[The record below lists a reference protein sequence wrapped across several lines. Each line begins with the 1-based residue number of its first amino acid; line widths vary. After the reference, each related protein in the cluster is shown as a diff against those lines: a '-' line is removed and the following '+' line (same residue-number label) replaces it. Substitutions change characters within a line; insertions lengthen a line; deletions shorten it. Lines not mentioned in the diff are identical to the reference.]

1 MYVHIETERLKLRP
15 INLKDTKFIIDLVNS
30 DGWMRFIGDRNVTN
44 ENEAEN
50 YIQKILDDRNIYY
63 SVFEL
68 KQSEKSIGIVT
79 FINREEEQFPDLGF
93 ALLPEFEN
101 KGYTFEASKAYLENI
116 TSLQKFNNI
125 IAITKPDNQRSIS
138 LLKKLGFHY
147 KENIKKEVETL
158 SYYSYKNA
166 VTNVA
171 KYFSFA
177 EALKL
182 GPAPEGNL
190 AIPVFSHGSMEAEL
204 YTPEKIDGQ
213 SPHSRDEIYFVAKG
227 NGQFFN
233 GEELIKIEE
242 GSFIF
247 VPAGVEHRF
256 ENFSKDLAVW
266 VIFYGPDGGE

>member
-1 MYVHIETERLKLRP
+1 MYVNIETERLILRP
-15 INLKDTKFIIDLVNS
+15 ITLKDTKFILDLVNS
-30 DGWMRFIGDRNVTN
+30 EGWISFIGNRNVTN

-68 KQSEKSIGIVT
+68 KQSHKAIGIVT

-93 ALLPEFEN
+93 ALLPEFEKN
-101 KGYTFEASKAYLENI
+101 GYTFEASKAYLEKI
-116 TSLQKFNNI
+116 TGQQNQNNI
-125 IAITKPDNQRSIS
+125 IAITKPDNQKSIS
-138 LLKKLGFHY
+138 LLKKLGFQY
-147 KENIKKEVETL
+147 IEDKKKETETL
-158 SYYSYKNA
+158 SYYSYKK
-166 VTNVA
+166 NVA
-171 KYFSFA
+171 RHFSFTK
-177 EALKL
+177 ALKL

-204 YTPEKIDGQ
+204 YTPEEIDKQ
-213 SPHSRDEIYFVAKG
+213 TPHSRDEIYFVAKG
-227 NGQFFN
+227 KGQFFN
-233 GEELIKIEE
+233 GEELIKVEE

-266 VIFYGPDGGE
+266 VIFYGPEGGE